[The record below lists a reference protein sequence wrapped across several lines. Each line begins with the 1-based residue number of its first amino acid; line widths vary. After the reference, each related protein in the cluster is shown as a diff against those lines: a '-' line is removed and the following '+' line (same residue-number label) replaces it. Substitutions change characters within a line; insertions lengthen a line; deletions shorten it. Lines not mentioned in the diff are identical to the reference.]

1 MSQIEKL
8 YQLPARS
15 QGCRMNN
22 VRLLGKL
29 LGNALRYRYLHL
41 TGRPA
46 SLEAISLEV
55 THRCICRCRMC
66 NIWQIPADVKDL
78 PLSAWTDL
86 LSSPELHGL
95 RELDI
100 TGGEPFLRDDLRDL
114 LKWVGRSKS
123 EFFPHLRTVAVTTNG
138 ILTERILDVVADI
151 IAPLREQGIEL
162 VLACGMDA
170 VGELH
175 DQIRNLKNAW
185 TKLETTLIGLEQLR
199 DSHPN
204 LILGV
209 KTTIIP
215 ANVTELDRI
224 AEFAR
229 EHQLFTIISP
239 CIITA
244 NRFGN
249 MALKEDLRF
258 SCSEIEA
265 IKNFYSGPAFQWNGH
280 RLAMLHYLSTGKVN
294 KPCSAGYNTV
304 FVRHT
309 GDVFPCPLI
318 PNSLGNIKNATMKSL
333 LSGPTATAFRR
344 RIRTFPECRT
354 CTEPG
359 LERLA
364 WPFEGTT
371 CLRELS
377 RLGFS
382 KFDKLSRHMGL
393 DKYLS

>member
-1 MSQIEKL
+1 M
-8 YQLPARS
+8 
-15 QGCRMNN
+15 GNT
-22 VRLLGKL
+22 RLLGKL
-29 LGNALRYRYLHL
+29 IGNALRYRYLHL

-46 SLEAISLEV
+46 SLESISLEV
-55 THRCICRCRMC
+55 THRCICRCQMC
-66 NIWQIPADVKDL
+66 NIWQIPDEVQDL

-114 LKWVGRSKS
+114 LMWISRSKAGY
-123 EFFPHLRTVAVTTNG
+123 FPHLRTVAVTTNG
-138 ILTERILDVVADI
+138 ILSDRILEVVAEI
-151 IAPLREQGIEL
+151 IAPLREQGVDL

-170 VGELH
+170 VGALH

-185 TKLETTLIGLEQLR
+185 TKLQTTLIGLKQLR
-199 DSHPN
+199 DDHPN
-204 LILGV
+204 LILGI

-215 ANVTELDRI
+215 ANVTELNKVT
-224 AEFAR
+224 EFAR
-229 EHQLFTIISP
+229 EHRLFTIISP
-239 CIITA
+239 CIVTA

-249 MALKEDLRF
+249 LELEEDLRF
-258 SCSEIEA
+258 SSSEIEA
-265 IKNFYSGPAFQWNGH
+265 IKKFYSGPAFKWNGH
-280 RLAMLHYLSTGKVN
+280 RLAMLHYLSTGEVN

-318 PNSLGNIKNATMKSL
+318 PTALGNIKKSTLKSL
-333 LSGPTATAFRR
+333 LSSPTAVEFRKK
-344 RIRTFPECRT
+344 IRTFPECKT

-364 WPFEGTT
+364 WPFEGST
-371 CLRELS
+371 CLRQLF
-377 RLGFS
+377 RLGFR

>member
-1 MSQIEKL
+1 MSNIQI
-8 YQLPARS
+8 
-15 QGCRMNN
+15 
-22 VRLLGKL
+22 LGKL
-29 LGNALRYRYLHL
+29 IGNALRYRYLKL
-41 TGRPA
+41 TGRPT

-66 NIWQIPADVKDL
+66 NIWQIPDEVKDL

-86 LSSPELHGL
+86 LSSPELRGL

-114 LKWVGRSKS
+114 LRWISRSKP
-123 EFFPHLRTVAVTTNG
+123 EFFPHLRTIAVTTNG
-138 ILTERILDVVADI
+138 ILTERVLEVTAEI
-151 IAPLREQGIEL
+151 IGPLREQGIDL

-185 TKLETTLIGLEQLR
+185 MKLSKTLTGLIQLR
-199 DSHPN
+199 ETHDN
-204 LILGV
+204 LILGI

-229 EHQLFTIISP
+229 EHRLFTIISP

-249 MALKEDLRF
+249 LELEEELQFKVTD
-258 SCSEIEA
+258 IEA
-265 IKNFYSGPAFQWNGH
+265 IKAFYSGPAFEWDGH
-280 RLAMLHYLSTGKVN
+280 RLAMLHYLSTGEVI

-318 PNSLGNIKNATMKSL
+318 PTSLGNIRAATLKSL
-333 LSGPTATAFRR
+333 LSSPAAYSFRKQ
-344 RIRTFPECRT
+344 IRSFPECKT

-364 WPFEGTT
+364 WPFEGFT
-371 CLRELS
+371 CLRQLS
-377 RLGFS
+377 RLGFR

-393 DKYLS
+393 DKYLC

>member
-1 MSQIEKL
+1 MS
-8 YQLPARS
+8 
-15 QGCRMNN
+15 NT
-22 VRLLGKL
+22 RLLGKL
-29 LGNALRYRYLHL
+29 IGNALRYRYLKL
-41 TGRPA
+41 TGRSA
-46 SLEAISLEV
+46 SLESISLEV

-78 PLSAWTDL
+78 PLSVWTDL

-114 LKWVGRSKS
+114 LKWISRSKPGYL
-123 EFFPHLRTVAVTTNG
+123 PHLRTVAVTTNG
-138 ILTERILDVVADI
+138 ILTDRILEVVAEI
-151 IAPLREQGIEL
+151 IGPLREQGIDL
-162 VLACGMDA
+162 VFACGMDA

-185 TKLETTLIGLEQLR
+185 SKLRTTLIGLKQLR
-199 DSHPN
+199 DNNPN
-204 LILGV
+204 LILGI

-224 AEFAR
+224 AEFAG
-229 EHQLFTIISP
+229 EHRLFTIVSP

-249 MALKEDLRF
+249 MELKEDLRF
-258 SCSEIEA
+258 SPSEIEA
-265 IKNFYSGPAFQWNGH
+265 IKNFYSGPAFEWNGH
-280 RLAMLHYLSTGKVN
+280 RLAMLHYLSTGKVK

-318 PNSLGNIKNATMKSL
+318 PNSLGNIKNAPMKVL
-333 LSGPTATAFRR
+333 LNSPAAVEFRKK
-344 RIRTFPECRT
+344 IRTFPECKT

-364 WPFEGTT
+364 WPFEGTS
-371 CLRELS
+371 CLRQLS
-377 RLGFS
+377 RLGFR
-382 KFDKLSRHMGL
+382 KFDKLSKHMGL
-393 DKYLS
+393 DKYLR